1 MIAKL
6 GCGLMRVLYHR
17 ARFSMRSL
25 SLVCPSRLLIDAI
38 RFSEKN
44 ASPELP
50 TIHHSLA
57 AKLIGRIGEVYHT
70 DHEPIKVNF
79 IPAYV

>member
-1 MIAKL
+1 
-6 GCGLMRVLYHR
+6 
-17 ARFSMRSL
+17 MRSL

-50 TIHHSLA
+50 TIHHYSA
-57 AKLIGRIGEVYHT
+57 AKLTGSIGQVYHT
-70 DHEPIKVNF
+70 DREPAKVNLS
-79 IPAYV
+79 PASV